1 MKTSEPLLQRELRI
15 VRNSG
20 VYGTTLYLLRR
31 NYYSYHKPPPPK
43 KKIVARPL
51 RGEGG
56 EVKAGPQNKDFF
68 KAVFRKKCD
77 H

>member
-51 RGEGG
+51 RGGG
-56 EVKAGPQNKDFF
+56 GGGKGRATKQRLF
-68 KAVFRKKCD
+68 
-77 H
+77 